1 MNALDELLD
10 IAKIQTCISAIPFV
24 NEIYFFKYENH
35 SIKGKIEISFEG
47 LESLDFEVSIKPPY
61 PFRWYDSESISFIN
75 KELIEYNHVMGD
87 GNICIHTSHSS
98 NIEEKLQIDFN
109 SLKNWID
116 KYYIK
121 SISDENYEH
130 IIVDET
136 TIDDK
141 YYSYI
146 FAETD
151 KAFKKNEF
159 GTVYLSQLK
168 NSIYKEKENLN
179 YLVLS
184 FESHLN
190 TVKQCRWSNVYSNLN
205 VTNEGLYIFIETIP
219 ALYNKFIYADWLDFQ
234 SLFTNDFLQEL
245 NKIKKIV
252 NNKDNL
258 RIPLFIGYRTVKS
271 DIHWNVALLEAC
283 KFPIEGIPIELGGK
297 KTGHWTG
304 NLISQKIDWALSEN
318 GSYSYFF
325 GRGSFSHLITEK
337 KILIIGIGAV
347 GSIIAKT
354 LVRSGCKYLDIT
366 DIDTKKPENVC
377 RSEYEFSYG
386 ICNKT
391 EELLNIITSISPHC
405 NIRIM
410 DKEYFGM
417 MSKVFH
423 QNKEAKKVFSNNLNE
438 YDLIFDCTTDNDLM
452 YILNTLELTCNLI
465 NISITNHAKELV
477 CAFHPNI
484 YRFVMNQFKNV
495 LNNDVNDL
503 YNPTGCWSP
512 TFKASYNDID
522 LLVQMALKNI
532 NEVFSNKKAINNFTI
547 SFEGDNTHNL
557 IIKEF

>member
-10 IAKIQTCISAIPFV
+10 IDRIRSCILAIPFV
-24 NEIYFFKYENH
+24 NEIYFLIYENL

-47 LESLDFEVSIKPPY
+47 LESLDFEVYINPPY
-61 PFRWYDSESISFIN
+61 PFRWHDSETISFIN
-75 KELIEYNHVMGD
+75 KELIEYNHVMANGA
-87 GNICIHTSHSS
+87 ICIHTSHSPI
-98 NIEEKLQIDFN
+98 IEKKLQIDFN

-121 SISDENYEH
+121 SVSDENYEH
-130 IIVDET
+130 IIVPET
-136 TIDDK
+136 TIGDK
-141 YYSYI
+141 YYSYM

-151 KAFKKNEF
+151 KPFRKNEF
-159 GTVYLSQLK
+159 GYVYLSQLR
-168 NSIYKEKENLN
+168 NSVYKEKENLN
-179 YLVLS
+179 YLVQR
-184 FESHLN
+184 FESHTN
-190 TVKQCRWSNVYSNLN
+190 AIKKCQWSNTYRDLKVIKY
-205 VTNEGLYIFIETIP
+205 GLYIFTETVP
-219 ALYNKFIYADWLDFQ
+219 AKHNRFIFNNWLDFQ
-234 SLFTNDFLQEL
+234 SLFPSNFIQEL
-245 NKIKKIV
+245 NRIKKTQHKEG
-252 NNKDNL
+252 NQL
-258 RIPLFIGYRTVKS
+258 IPLFVGYQTVES
-271 DIHWNVALLEAC
+271 DVHWNVALLELN
-283 KFPIEGIPIELGGK
+283 KLPIEGVPVMLGGK
-297 KTGHWTG
+297 KTRHWTG

-325 GRGSFSHLITEK
+325 GRGSFSPLITEK

-354 LVRSGCKYLDIT
+354 LVRGGCKHLAIT

-391 EELLNIITSISPHC
+391 EELANIITSISPHC
-405 NIRIM
+405 NIKIM
-410 DKEYFGM
+410 EKDYFGTM
-417 MSKVFH
+417 IKVFH
-423 QNKEAKKVFSNNLNE
+423 QDKEAKKKFSNNLNE
-438 YDLIFDCTTDNDLM
+438 YDFIFDCTTDNDLM
-452 YILNTLELTCNLI
+452 YILNTLELSCNLI

-477 CAFHPNI
+477 CAFYPNI

-532 NEVFSNKKAINNFTI
+532 NDVFSNKKAINNFTI

-557 IIKEF
+557 KLKEF